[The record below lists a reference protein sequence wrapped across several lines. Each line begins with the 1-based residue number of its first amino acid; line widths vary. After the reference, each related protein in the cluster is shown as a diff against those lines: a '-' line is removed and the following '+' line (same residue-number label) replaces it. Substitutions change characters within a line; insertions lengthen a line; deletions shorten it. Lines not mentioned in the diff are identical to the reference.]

1 MFGDGDRIFIS
12 MWQNDVTA
20 QWKCNKSLRMSRHT
34 ERNRRFDA
42 NGCDA
47 HLKRYCLCGGN
58 DKEHFQFDFM
68 TYIYILVTILH
79 LQWSRPCLRRRLWV
93 QRWQRGQRRA
103 WASGVWARRTWAK
116 SHRRSSSLRS
126 TLKVHRA
133 AAARH
138 VLCVCSGAP
147 ALNIKM
153 SLRLCS
159 AESEFR
165 YARWKKAVQKSMNWE
180 TTEPVG
186 NGNGRKDRICINIVL
201 LILATSLSFWIV
213 VLLQVKLASSAA
225 PRWAS
230 TSWAACWC

>member
-1 MFGDGDRIFIS
+1 MMLQLSGSVING
-12 MWQNDVTA
+12 
-20 QWKCNKSLRMSRHT
+20 SRHT

-42 NGCDA
+42 NGCDT

-116 SHRRSSSLRS
+116 SRRRSSSLRS

-138 VLCVCSGAP
+138 VLCAFRSSCVKHKDVSAFVLCRKWVSVRSVEEGGAEVHELGDDG
-147 ALNIKM
+147 A
-153 SLRLCS
+153 
-159 AESEFR
+159 
-165 YARWKKAVQKSMNWE
+165 
-180 TTEPVG
+180 
-186 NGNGRKDRICINIVL
+186 GR
-201 LILATSLSFWIV
+201 
-213 VLLQVKLASSAA
+213 
-225 PRWAS
+225 
-230 TSWAACWC
+230 